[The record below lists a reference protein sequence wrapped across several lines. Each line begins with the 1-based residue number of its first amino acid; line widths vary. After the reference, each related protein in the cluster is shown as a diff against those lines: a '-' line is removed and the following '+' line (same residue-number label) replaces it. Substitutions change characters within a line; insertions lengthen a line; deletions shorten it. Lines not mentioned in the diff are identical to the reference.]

1 MCMCSQ
7 LASSV
12 FMSRKHWS
20 TLTHSRQFTV
30 RHCIFRSQSLHA
42 ENKTGFDGWDD
53 FKHDCLLPHV
63 LQPLKLSQTTSD
75 STCCSITE
83 TNLNCFASQHLIFWS
98 VLITGKIILVCF
110 CCTAQWGWDS
120 LHPQINLEGPVLSA
134 FYEENPPGD
143 ESWEYTLWQGRS
155 CETGWFWP
163 GWTFDGELRFHWAFH
178 SLKVNIIKS
187 GLPRRLWHMIIIS
200 VHSGYTAIKLT
211 FLMQNKR
218 LGAAELGSVY
228 FHTVFAYIL
237 CPKNAVGQAALA
249 KLLQPLVSFNLVRI

>member
-1 MCMCSQ
+1 MRWFQ
-7 LASSV
+7 TWLLASTCFTTTEIKSDHQWQHLLL
-12 FMSRKHWS
+12 RNWKQIK
-20 TLTHSRQFTV
+20 LTAFFIPQ
-30 RHCIFRSQSLHA
+30 
-42 ENKTGFDGWDD
+42 G
-53 FKHDCLLPHV
+53 
-63 LQPLKLSQTTSD
+63 
-75 STCCSITE
+75 
-83 TNLNCFASQHLIFWS
+83 ASQHLIFWS
-98 VLITGKIILVCF
+98 VLITGKIICVCF

-163 GWTFDGELRFHWAFH
+163 GWTFDGELWFHWAFH

-187 GLPRRLWHMIIIS
+187 GLPWRIWHMIIIS
-200 VHSGYTAIKLT
+200 VHSVFTAIKLT

-218 LGAAELGSVY
+218 LGAAEFGSVY

-237 CPKNAVGQAALA
+237 RPKNAVGQAALA
-249 KLLQPLVSFNLVRI
+249 KLLQPLMSFNLVRI

>member
-1 MCMCSQ
+1 M
-7 LASSV
+7 
-12 FMSRKHWS
+12 
-20 TLTHSRQFTV
+20 
-30 RHCIFRSQSLHA
+30 
-42 ENKTGFDGWDD
+42 
-53 FKHDCLLPHV
+53 
-63 LQPLKLSQTTSD
+63 
-75 STCCSITE
+75 
-83 TNLNCFASQHLIFWS
+83 IFWS
-98 VLITGKIILVCF
+98 VLIIGKIILVCF

-163 GWTFDGELRFHWAFH
+163 GWTFDGELWFHWAFH

-187 GLPRRLWHMIIIS
+187 GLPWRIWHMIIIS
-200 VHSGYTAIKLT
+200 VRSGFTAIKLT

-218 LGAAELGSVY
+218 RGAVEFGSVY

-237 CPKNAVGQAALA
+237 CPKNAVGQVALA
-249 KLLQPLVSFNLVRI
+249 KHLLPLMSFRLVRI